1 METRKMTLVVEL
13 EVLDT
18 RVAPKFLGQ
27 VIHQLMQGVTHGRL
41 QAECGDVVKWR
52 TGEEKVEF

>member
-1 METRKMTLVVEL
+1 MDTRKMTLVVEA
-13 EVLDT
+13 EMLDT
-18 RVAPKFLGQ
+18 RMAPKFLHA
-27 VIHQLMQGVTHGRL
+27 VIAQLMQGVTHGRL